1 MKTAAKILALV
12 LALLMAVSFVACAD
26 VEKTG
31 AWETA
36 TYDRNTE
43 LGEGD
48 TTVTVKVIA
57 DDQELVFTVHTDKQ
71 TLGEA
76 LLELKLIDGEQ
87 SQFGLYL
94 KKVNGIVADYNADQ
108 TYWHFTKGGE
118 LMPVGVDG
126 AEIADGEQY
135 ELTKAKG

>member
-1 MKTAAKILALV
+1 MKTLTRITLLL
-12 LALLMAVSFVACAD
+12 LALLMCLSFVACAD

-43 LGEGD
+43 LGEGAK
-48 TTVTVKVIA
+48 TVTVKVIA
-57 DDQELVFTVHTDKQ
+57 DEQELTFIIHTDKE

-76 LLELKLIDGEQ
+76 LLEHKLIDGEQ
-87 SQFGLYL
+87 SQYGMYI
-94 KKVNGIVADYNADQ
+94 KAVNGIVADYDVDQ
-108 TYWHFTKGGE
+108 TYWGFTKAGE
-118 LMPVGVDG
+118 MMLVGVDS

-135 ELTKAKG
+135 ELTRTK

>member
-1 MKTAAKILALV
+1 MKTTAKILALV

-43 LGEGD
+43 LGEGS

-57 DDQELVFTVHTDKQ
+57 DDQELVFTVHTDKE

-87 SQFGLYL
+87 SQFGLYI
-94 KKVNGIVADYNADQ
+94 KKVNGIVADYDADQ
-108 TYWHFTKGGE
+108 TYWSFTKAGE
-118 LMPVGVDG
+118 MMMVGVDG
-126 AEIADGEQY
+126 AKIADGEQY
-135 ELTKAKG
+135 ELTRTK

>member
-1 MKTAAKILALV
+1 MKAIARITLLL
-12 LALLMAVSFVACAD
+12 LALLTCFSFVACAD

-43 LGEGD
+43 LGEGAK
-48 TTVTVKVIA
+48 TVTVKVIA
-57 DDQELVFTVHTDKQ
+57 DEQELIFTIHTDKA

-76 LLELKLIDGEQ
+76 LLEHELIDGEQ
-87 SQFGLYL
+87 GAFGMYV
-94 KKVNGIVADYNADQ
+94 KAVNGIVADYDVDQ
-108 TYWHFTKGGE
+108 TYWGFTKNGE
-118 LMPVGVDG
+118 MMLVGVDS

-135 ELTKAKG
+135 ELTRTK

>member
-1 MKTAAKILALV
+1 MKAIVRITLLL
-12 LALLMAVSFVACAD
+12 LALLTCFSFVACAD

-43 LGEGD
+43 LGKGAK
-48 TTVTVKVIA
+48 TVTVKVIA
-57 DDQELVFTVHTDKQ
+57 DEQELIFTIHTDKA

-76 LLELKLIDGEQ
+76 LLEHELIDGEQ
-87 SQFGLYL
+87 GAFGMYV
-94 KKVNGIVADYNADQ
+94 KAVNGIVADYDVDQ
-108 TYWHFTKGGE
+108 TYWGFTKNGE
-118 LMPVGVDG
+118 MMLVGVDG

-135 ELTKAKG
+135 ELTRTK